1 VAARGVPKRAQQRQ
15 EIGAQRLQEMTRQ
28 KKATGRH
35 VLGDGL
41 GVRQPGDE
49 LGRPIPR
56 KETPVAMVM
65 EGRGVAARRGRVGS
79 VETRMRQRAAG
90 GAGKHGRDLW
100 QL

>member
-1 VAARGVPKRAQQRQ
+1 MAARGVLKRGQQRQ

-49 LGRPIPR
+49 
-56 KETPVAMVM
+56 
-65 EGRGVAARRGRVGS
+65 
-79 VETRMRQRAAG
+79 
-90 GAGKHGRDLW
+90 DLR
-100 QL
+100 

>member
-1 VAARGVPKRAQQRQ
+1 VPKRAQQRQ

-65 EGRGVAARRGRVGS
+65 EGRAARASGKCGDTHASTRGGWSWQTWTGS
-79 VETRMRQRAAG
+79 LAT
-90 GAGKHGRDLW
+90 LIPT
-100 QL
+100 